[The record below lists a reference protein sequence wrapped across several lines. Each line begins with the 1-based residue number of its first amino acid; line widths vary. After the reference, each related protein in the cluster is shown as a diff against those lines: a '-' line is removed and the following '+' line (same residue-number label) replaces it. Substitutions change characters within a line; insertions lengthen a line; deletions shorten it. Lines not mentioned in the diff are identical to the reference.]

1 MTRSALL
8 ESFKKGCAGRRLL
21 AARRL
26 EQSRRSTSTARGEV
40 TKTHASTMDPEAKLA
55 RKARDDEAQLS
66 FSAHALM
73 KSRSGL
79 LVAFRVDEANGRAER
94 ELALSTL
101 DEHEIVRGTATVGAE
116 KATTRT
122 TPSRR
127 FARPERQLASH
138 PLPKRAVAH
147 RHARSGNGPRGEVV
161 HPSGAQSNNSCQN
174 ERRL

>member
-1 MTRSALL
+1 
-8 ESFKKGCAGRRLL
+8 
-21 AARRL
+21 
-26 EQSRRSTSTARGEV
+26 
-40 TKTHASTMDPEAKLA
+40 MDPEAKLA

-127 FARPERQLASH
+127 FARPERQLASAAKARRG
-138 PLPKRAVAH
+138 PSARTERQWASG
-147 RHARSGNGPRGEVV
+147 RSGA
-161 HPSGAQSNNSCQN
+161 SL
-174 ERRL
+174 RRSIEQLVPE